1 MKLAILL
8 CALVGPAFDVASIRP
23 SDPNRPG
30 VPYRIGPDSFSMHG
44 RLKDLIQQAHE
55 VEDYQIAGGP
65 AWAQTE
71 RYDVQAKAAAAVS
84 PHEIRVMLQAL
95 LAERFQLK
103 IHRETRTMT
112 GYALTVDRNGAKLPP
127 PKEGLAPDAPG
138 VIQMGGGLIWGR
150 AASMRNLARG
160 LRMELGAPVVNET
173 KIVGNYDFKLQF
185 EEGNRDLEDKPDGP
199 SVGGVPAAGSVF
211 TALKEMGLRLESGK
225 LPIEVLVIDRAE
237 KPSEN

>member
-1 MKLAILL
+1 
-8 CALVGPAFDVASIRP
+8 
-23 SDPNRPG
+23 
-30 VPYRIGPDSFSMHG
+30 
-44 RLKDLIQQAHE
+44 
-55 VEDYQIAGGP
+55 
-65 AWAQTE
+65 
-71 RYDVQAKAAAAVS
+71 
-84 PHEIRVMLQAL
+84 
-95 LAERFQLK
+95 
-103 IHRETRTMT
+103 
-112 GYALTVDRNGAKLPP
+112 
-127 PKEGLAPDAPG
+127 
-138 VIQMGGGLIWGR
+138 MGGGLIWGR

-160 LRMELGAPVVNET
+160 LRMELGAPVVDET